1 MYHLYLKMPKL
12 QLVFFLVLKAD
23 PFVIP
28 LKTVVKKEKYTCQT
42 YTSKVEKNMPK
53 FPRNFIAKL
62 QLRSSVLYFMS
73 IGFLCFPTA
82 KVGMLSSTAWSSVC
96 EVWPLLR
103 GEVQASKNGH

>member
-53 FPRNFIAKL
+53 FPQKFHSKA
-62 QLRSSVLYFMS
+62 
-73 IGFLCFPTA
+73 TA
-82 KVGMLSSTAWSSVC
+82 
-96 EVWPLLR
+96 
-103 GEVQASKNGH
+103 